1 VRETVF
7 IWALVELVGVLAL
20 PVAGML
26 FSRLPGLGLA
36 IARPLGLLLAA
47 YPIWL
52 LASVHV
58 LPYSGWSPYLGIGM
72 LAVCALAIWL
82 AVGRPRPSPVALRL
96 WLAGEAVFTLTFIAW
111 VVLRSF
117 APEIWN
123 TEQPMDMAIVNA
135 VEGAKWFPPLDPWL
149 SGQPLNYYYLG
160 HYLVAFLVRGARID
174 PATGYNLGVALFY
187 ALTATAVFGLTASL
201 VLARGSGRARAA
213 IGGGLAGAGIA
224 MALGNLAGTFQLLR
238 HPGPLSGY
246 DWWSPSRVIEGTAN
260 EFPFFS
266 FLLGDLHAHV
276 MATPFALLAVAVAL
290 QLALVGPR
298 IPWWGS
304 GCGAGWGSGWGAAVG
319 ELMLASLVVGLLY
332 AVNPLDVP
340 TVLILICG
348 GLLVWLTRDLSG
360 RRLAAGLVWFVVL
373 VCVAAALVAPF
384 AAHFSPTTRGL
395 AIVRDHQPFTR
406 LVADLGSIYSLPLWM
421 LVAALAHRLTVPW
434 RYLVWSAVA
443 LMVILVLLAPE
454 RLAGLFL
461 VLLIAAVALH
471 AWLDTRLPSADRY
484 FWLLVG
490 VACGLIAAWDFVYIR
505 DLFDGTANYRF
516 NTVFK
521 LGYQAWFLLAIA
533 AGYGVVQ
540 SAKWL
545 RRPALWAW
553 RTGLVIMVGL
563 VAVYP
568 VAGSYAR
575 TGGFRS
581 SPTLDGERW
590 LERSAPDDAAA
601 IGWLREHTVG
611 SPVLVEGVGPDYS
624 PAGHARVSTFTGL
637 PTVLGWAG
645 HELQWGH
652 DPGHRAS
659 DVTTLYQ
666 TRDLDLA
673 RELLE
678 RYGIRY
684 VFVGSLEQRQ
694 YPAVGLVK
702 FAQLGRVAFRSG
714 PTLIYDVGA

>member
-1 VRETVF
+1 MRETVF
-7 IWALVELVGVLAL
+7 IWALAELVGVLAL
-20 PVAGML
+20 PAVGTL
-26 FSRLPGLGLA
+26 FARLPGLGLA
-36 IARPLGLLLAA
+36 ITRPLGLLLAA
-47 YPIWL
+47 YPVWL

-58 LPYSGWSPYLGIGM
+58 LPYSSWSPYLGIGM
-72 LAVCALAIWL
+72 LAVTSSAIWL
-82 AVGRPRPSPVALRL
+82 AAGRPRPSPVALRL

-111 VVLRSF
+111 AVLRSF
-117 APEIWN
+117 APEVWN
-123 TEQPMDMAIVNA
+123 TEKPMDMAIVNA
-135 VEGAKWFPPLDPWL
+135 IDRAKWFPPSDPWL

-160 HYLVAFLVRGARID
+160 HYLVAFLIRGAGID
-174 PATGYNLGVALFY
+174 SATGYNLGVALFY
-187 ALTATAVFGLTASL
+187 ALTAVAVFTLTATL
-201 VLARGSGRARAA
+201 VLARRPGGLRAA
-213 IGGGLAGAGIA
+213 IGGGLAGAGVA

-238 HPGPLSGY
+238 HPGPLGGY

-276 MATPFALLAVAVAL
+276 MATPFALVAVALAL
-290 QLALVGPR
+290 QLALAGPR
-298 IPWWGS
+298 IPWL
-304 GCGAGWGSGWGAAVG
+304 GSGWGAAVG
-319 ELMLASLVVGLLY
+319 ELMLASLVVGSLY

-340 TVLILICG
+340 TALILVCG
-348 GLLVWLTRDLSG
+348 GLGVWLTRDLSG
-360 RRLAAGLVWFVVL
+360 RRLAACLVWFAVL
-373 VCVAAALVAPF
+373 ACVAAVFIAPF
-384 AAHFSPTTRGL
+384 AAHFSPTTKGL
-395 AIVRDHQPFTR
+395 ALVRDHDPFTR
-406 LVADLGSIYSLPLWM
+406 LVADLGSIYSLPLWV
-421 LVAALAHRLTVPW
+421 LLAALAHRLTVPW
-434 RYLVWSAVA
+434 RYLAWSAIA

-461 VLLIAAVALH
+461 VLSVAAVALH
-471 AWLDTRLPSADRY
+471 AWLDSRLSSADRF

-490 VACGLIAAWDFVYIR
+490 VACGLVAAWDFVYIR

-521 LGYQAWFLLAIA
+521 LGYQAWFLLAVA

-553 RTGLVIMVGL
+553 RTGLVILVGL
-563 VAVYP
+563 VVVYP

-601 IGWLREHTVG
+601 IGWLRADAVG
-611 SPVLVEGVGPDYS
+611 SPVLVEAIGPDYS
-624 PAGHARVSTFTGL
+624 PVGHGRVSTFTGL

-652 DPGHRAS
+652 DPSRRAG

-666 TRDLDLA
+666 TRDLDLS
-673 RELLE
+673 RKLLE
-678 RYGIRY
+678 RYGVRY
-684 VFVGSLEQRQ
+684 VFVGSLERRQ
-694 YPAVGLVK
+694 YPAAGLVK
-702 FAQLGRVAFRSG
+702 FGQLGRVVFRSG
-714 PTLIYDVGA
+714 PTVVYDVGA